1 MKNNKHKELIF
12 KKSVYDDLMILES
25 VAFLFTV
32 HGKLMKIHMKN
43 HERRILAPEKGKQES
58 RPARFSARKMIS
70 ITIQH

>member
-1 MKNNKHKELIF
+1 
-12 KKSVYDDLMILES
+12 MILEP

-43 HERRILAPEKGKQES
+43 HEQRILAPEKGKQES
-58 RPARFSARKMIS
+58 RPARFSASKIIS

>member
-1 MKNNKHKELIF
+1 
-12 KKSVYDDLMILES
+12 MILES

-43 HERRILAPEKGKQES
+43 HEQRILAPEKGKQES
-58 RPARFSARKMIS
+58 RPARFSACKMIS